1 MKLKTHIKIALGY
14 FLVIALLGVLLRL
27 FQIVNISI
35 NYKFIVHSHSHI
47 ALLGWIYTG
56 LTTLIYKLY
65 LVDKPIEKKY
75 KLLFWSTQVTII
87 GMLVTFPFIGYA
99 MLSIV
104 FSTLFLIVSYW
115 FVYLFLKHTS
125 TEQKKTNS
133 YKLIRAALWFMVF
146 SSIGPWTLGVIMNT
160 LGSTSSWYR
169 NAIYFY
175 LHFQYNGWFI
185 LALFGILFFVFEKYS
200 IHIPK
205 KIFNIFFRLFAL
217 GIILTFAL
225 SVLWMKPHPVLYI
238 LAGIGG
244 LFQIIAFGV
253 LFQKILQNKE
263 VLKTSLSTIEGI
275 LFKTAAILIILK
287 LIFQILGAFPIIAE
301 IISSNIDFV
310 IGYIHWIFLGVI
322 SISIF
327 AFFNHF
333 KLMVISKNN
342 YNIYL
347 IGFIL
352 TESLIIYKGSIIWLD
367 YPLFNNYYT
376 FLTVASVLF
385 FMAILILFLKQF
397 RNQHKND

>member
-1 MKLKTHIKIALGY
+1 THIKIALGY
-14 FLVIALLGVLLRL
+14 FFVIALLGVLLRL

-35 NYKFIVHSHSHI
+35 NYKYILHSHSHI

-65 LVDKPIEKKY
+65 LVDKPIDKKY
-75 KLLFWSTQVTII
+75 KLLFWSTQVTVI
-87 GMLVTFPFIGYA
+87 GMLVTFPFMGYA
-99 MLSIV
+99 MLSII
-104 FSTLFLIVSYW
+104 FSTLFLIVSYL

-125 TEQKKTNS
+125 TKQKKTYS
-133 YKLIRAALWFMVF
+133 YKLIRAALWFMVL

-185 LALFGILFFVFEKYS
+185 IALFGILFFVFEKYS

-205 KIFNIFFRLFAL
+205 NLFKVFFRLFTI
-217 GIILTFAL
+217 GVVLTFAL
-225 SVLWMKPHPVLYI
+225 SVLWMKPHPVFYI
-238 LAGIGG
+238 LAGVGG
-244 LFQIIAFGV
+244 LFQMVAFGV
-253 LFQKILQNKE
+253 LFRKILQNKE
-263 VLKTSLSTIEGI
+263 VLKTSLSKIEGI
-275 LFKTAAILIILK
+275 LLKTVTLLIIVK
-287 LIFQILGAFPIIAE
+287 LIFQILGAFPSIAE

-310 IGYIHWIFLGVI
+310 IGYLHWIFLGVV

-327 AFFNHF
+327 AFLNHF

-342 YNIYL
+342 YIIYL

-352 TESLIIYKGSIIWLD
+352 TESLIIYKGTVIWLG
-367 YPLFNNYYT
+367 YPLLNNYYT
-376 FLTVASVLF
+376 FLAVASVLF
-385 FMAILILFLKQF
+385 FLAILILFMEQF
-397 RNQHKND
+397 RSQHRND

>member
-65 LVDKPIEKKY
+65 LVDKPIDKKY

-133 YKLIRAALWFMVF
+133 YKLIRAALWFMVL

>member
-14 FLVIALLGVLLRL
+14 FLVIGLLGVLLRL
-27 FQIVNISI
+27 FQIANISI
-35 NYKFIVHSHSHI
+35 NYKYIVHSHSHI

-65 LVDKPIEKKY
+65 LVDKPIDKKY
-75 KLLFWSTQVTII
+75 KMLFWSTQITII
-87 GMLVTFPFIGYA
+87 GMLFTFPFIGYG
-99 MLSIV
+99 MLSII

-115 FVYLFLKHTS
+115 FVYLFLKHT
-125 TEQKKTNS
+125 TAEQKKTNS
-133 YKLIRAALWFMVF
+133 YKLIRAALWFMVL

-185 LALFGILFFVFEKYS
+185 IALFGMLFFVFEKYS

-205 KIFNIFFRLFAL
+205 KMFNLFFTLITL
-217 GIILTFAL
+217 GVLLTFAL
-225 SVLWMKPHPVLYI
+225 SILWMKPHPIFYI
-238 LAGIGG
+238 LAGVGG
-244 LFQIIAFGV
+244 LLQMVAFGV
-253 LFQKILQNKE
+253 LFRKILRNK
-263 VLKTSLSTIEGI
+263 VILKTSFSKIEGV
-275 LFKTAAILIILK
+275 LLKTVTLLIIAK
-287 LIFQILGAFPIIAE
+287 LIFQILGASPFIAE

-310 IGYIHWIFLGVI
+310 IGYLHWVFLGVV

-327 AFFNHF
+327 AFLNHF
-333 KLMVISKNN
+333 KLLVISKNK
-342 YNIYL
+342 YTIYL

-352 TESLIIYKGSIIWLD
+352 TESLIIYKGSIIWLG

-376 FLTVASVLF
+376 FLTITSVLF
-385 FMAILILFLKQF
+385 LLAILILFIAQF
-397 RNQHKND
+397 INKHKNN